1 MPTQTAPATKS
12 DRLDKV
18 VASLFASISRSAA
31 QRLIEQQRVQVNG
44 APRDASYRVNRG
56 DAISVQMPDAEPALP
71 QPEAIQLNVLYEDDD
86 VIAINKPAGMV
97 VHPAAGNRSGTL
109 VNAMLAY
116 SPTISDVGDDARPG
130 IVHRLDKETS
140 GVLLVAKTD
149 AAYRALQAQFKA
161 RTIKKTYVALC
172 VGRVEPDRGLINKP
186 IARDP
191 SNRQRMAVVSGGR
204 EALTEYAVQEVFKVT
219 GNRLQVAGSQQP
231 ANLQPANLQ
240 PATYSF
246 VRIYPQTG
254 RTHQIRVHFA
264 SIGFPLVGDAL
275 YGATRN
281 NALSKT
287 LTPRHMLHASELSFE
302 QPSSRKAIKLYA
314 PIPEDMARVIA
325 ELGGD

>member
-1 MPTQTAPATKS
+1 MPEHIMPTQTATTTKS

-18 VASLFASISRSAA
+18 VAALFAEISRSAA
-31 QRLIEQQRVQVNG
+31 QRLIEQQRVQLNG

-56 DAISVQMPDAEPALP
+56 DAISVQMPEAEPALP
-71 QPEAIQLNVLYEDDD
+71 QPEAIALNVLYEDED
-86 VIAINKPAGMV
+86 VIAINKAAGMV
-97 VHPAAGNRSGTL
+97 VHPAAGNKSGTL

-116 SPTISDVGDDARPG
+116 SPNISDVGDDHRPG

-140 GVLLVAKTD
+140 GILLVAKTD
-149 AAYRALQAQFKA
+149 AAYKALQAQFKA

-204 EALTEYAVQEVFKVT
+204 EAVTEYAVQEVFKV
-219 GNRLQVAGSQQP
+219 AGSH
-231 ANLQPANLQ
+231 QPANLQ

-246 VRIYPQTG
+246 VRIHPQTG

-264 SIGFPLVGDAL
+264 SIGFPLAGDAL

-281 NALSKT
+281 DALSKT

-314 PIPEDMARVIA
+314 PIPEDMSRVIA
-325 ELGGD
+325 KLGER